1 MTNNFFK
8 NLGIGEI
15 SLVNQWINDKN
26 NGFKEFMYKRQVGIN
41 DNLEIYTIEVSDSI
55 KILNYLL
62 RFNPELPD
70 YIKFKLP
77 WLLDTC
83 IFRFQ
88 NISPEHYLNILNK
101 YSKHLIGIETFYV
114 SWYFGYTYVS
124 GSSSKFIKSGDK
136 FIKDVQ
142 FE

>member
-15 SLVNQWINDKN
+15 SLVKQWVNDKT
-26 NGFKEFMYKRQVGIN
+26 NGFKVYMYKRQVGIN
-41 DNLEIYTIEVSDSI
+41 YNLEIYTKEASDSI
-55 KILNYLL
+55 KILDYLL

-77 WLLDTC
+77 WYINTR
-83 IFRFQ
+83 IYRFQ
-88 NISPEHYLNILNK
+88 NVSPIDYLNILNK
-101 YSKHLIGIETFYV
+101 YSKHLIGIETFSV
-114 SWYFGYTYVS
+114 SWYLGYTNVS